1 MLINCIHIIQ
11 KNCNFLNVY
20 NNIGIAN
27 FTFFRLYCL
36 KIEDVIKLLNYTGLS
51 LDELPLYGGRD
62 GKLLCFLKPG
72 VLTFSPFLIFMG
84 EIGSTAG

>member
-11 KNCNFLNVY
+11 KKLQFFKCL

-36 KIEDVIKLLNYTGLS
+36 KIEDVIKLLNHTGLS
-51 LDELPLYGGRD
+51 LNDLPLYGGRD
-62 GKLLCFLKPG
+62 GN
-72 VLTFSPFLIFMG
+72 
-84 EIGSTAG
+84 